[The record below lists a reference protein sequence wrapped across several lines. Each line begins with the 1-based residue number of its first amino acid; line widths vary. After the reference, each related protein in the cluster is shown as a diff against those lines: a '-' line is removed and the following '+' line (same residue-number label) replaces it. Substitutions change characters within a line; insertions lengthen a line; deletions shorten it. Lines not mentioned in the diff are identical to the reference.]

1 MQKNKYTSII
11 YIFLAFLML
20 GVTNESKATHIMGG
34 DFSYVCQG
42 NGVYAINLRLFRDCN
57 GISLGSSAFVTLSS
71 PTCGNV
77 NVTLSNLGG
86 PIDRTPL
93 CPTETSRCDGPGPTY
108 GIHEYFYRG
117 TVTLPGNCN
126 NWTMSW
132 SSCCRNFAITTLANG
147 GSEGT
152 YIDAQLDATICNN
165 SPAFNNDPTFF
176 MCANQENRYNFGAV
190 DTEGDSLVYSF
201 IPCRNNGPTS
211 YVTYASGL
219 SGTNPIFTGSNPIA
233 TINSKNGEIIVT
245 PNQTQV
251 AVICIKVEEYRN
263 NQKIGEITRD
273 LQFTVTD
280 CASNS
285 LPILSG
291 INGTADSTGY
301 TGAFSIDIC
310 ANEETTLDIQGF
322 DREAV
327 PSVQIQ
333 NLELEWNYG
342 IQGASFVVDYNLPYP
357 VGEFK
362 WTPTPSDVGT
372 HYFFVAANDDACPFL
387 GTNIFAYQV
396 NVISALTASITTS
409 EDSLYADG
417 VDTTMLEASTNIS
430 SPDHIYSWSPATGLS
445 CTDCPNPIYTLPTG
459 SLGTLAPQTLTYTVS
474 IMDPITGCSTT
485 EDISFFVTSSDE
497 VPKSLTSW
505 NIFPN
510 PIEGYSI
517 LNYELSAASQVTI
530 EIFDLLGKR
539 VAFVAD
545 ERQTAGEYQYSI
557 GQYLENQSSGVY
569 FVSMQING
577 QKITKKLMVR

>member
-11 YIFLAFLML
+11 YLFLAFLML
-20 GVTNESKATHIMGG
+20 GVNNESKATHIMGG

-42 NGVYAINLRLFRDCN
+42 GGTYAINLRLFRDCD
-57 GISLGSSAFVTLSS
+57 GISLGSTAFVTLSS

-86 PIDRTPL
+86 PIDRTPY
-93 CPTETSRCDGPGPTY
+93 CPGEQTACDGGSGQH
-108 GIHEYFYRG
+108 GIQEYFYRG

-126 NWTMSW
+126 DWTMSW
-132 SSCCRNFAITTLANG
+132 SSCCRNFAITTLANP

-190 DTEGDSLVYSF
+190 DTEGDSLIYSF
-201 IPCRNNGPTS
+201 IDCRDGATTPVVYN
-211 YVTYASGL
+211 SGL
-219 SGTNPIFTGSNPIA
+219 SGTNPLVASTQ
-233 TINSKNGEIIVT
+233 TINLQNGEIRIIPT
-245 PNQTQV
+245 TAQIG
-251 AVICIKVEEYRN
+251 VICIKVEEYRN

-273 LQFTVTD
+273 LQFIVTD
-280 CASNS
+280 CATNT

-301 TGAFSIDIC
+301 TGAFSIDVC
-310 ANEETTLDIQGF
+310 ANEETSLLIQGF
-322 DREAV
+322 DAEAV

-362 WTPTPSDVGT
+362 WTPTSSDVGT
-372 HYFFVAANDDACPFL
+372 HYFFVAANDDACPIL

-396 NVISALTASITTS
+396 NVLSALTADITMIS
-409 EDSLYADG
+409 S
-417 VDTTMLEASTNIS
+417 VDTLNASNPDTATLEVTTNIA
-430 SPDHIYSWSPATGLS
+430 SPDHVYSWSPTTGLS
-445 CTDCPNPIYTLPTG
+445 CTDCPNPEAYPQVPT
-459 SLGTLAPQTLTYTVS
+459 TYTVT
-474 IMDPITGCSTT
+474 IFDPITGCSTF
-485 EDISFFVTSSDE
+485 EEIE
-497 VPKSLTSW
+497 VPVYPVSASNIPQTLSSW
-505 NIFPN
+505 NIYPN
-510 PIEGYSI
+510 PVEGHSI
-517 LNYELSAASQVTI
+517 LNYELLTASQVTI
-530 EIFDLLGKR
+530 EVFDILGKQ
-539 VAFVAD
+539 VAWVTD
-545 ERQTAGEYQYSI
+545 ERQTAGEYQYPI
-557 GQYLENQSSGVY
+557 GQYLKDRTDGVY

-577 QKITKKLMVR
+577 QRVTKKLFVR